1 MPNALIV
8 TRWRQ
13 WRVSI
18 YPQVVLQ
25 QPDDDGSAHELRITV
40 ISASER
46 ERERENYTR
55 TRYPDLGNQNYYI
68 CQRGNLA
75 EIIYRWSR

>member
-1 MPNALIV
+1 MYVCMPNALIV

-46 ERERENYTR
+46 ERERKLHAHALPRPWQPKLLY
-55 TRYPDLGNQNYYI
+55 LS
-68 CQRGNLA
+68 A
-75 EIIYRWSR
+75 W